1 MQQVVNFKRNDSY
14 TRISVRFS
22 DPLRETLEIFRQN
35 RAVRILAVVDEENRP
50 IGVIREVDV
59 RDLLFNPFGHA
70 LMSNP
75 GFGKSIQNLVRPCA
89 AAEQHLESSELIA
102 IFAGHP
108 DSPGVV
114 LTIGGQFFETLS
126 DDQLLELMAQGQVAR
141 AEKITSNSEL
151 FTQEILWLS
160 DQLCDTA
167 KKVHALSQVLSEQA
181 DGMTEA
187 AHDVAAGAAQSSSGL
202 KDVNERG
209 HKLAG
214 AMEQLTVV
222 ASEAKLIRVRANDI
236 IDAAEPQMKAL
247 AKSGMEIGS
256 ISEVIH
262 GVGRKTNFLAL
273 NAQIE
278 AVRQDA
284 DHAGFVAVAG
294 EIKQL
299 ATQTRSAADEVSKKV
314 NSIGKAVGDVLA
326 GHSEI
331 VDAMAQI
338 SAISNQIDS
347 AVSEHSATS
356 LVVACYVEQAADA
369 TADISARAHDIGT
382 RARHVQSSAKD
393 LERVSTM
400 LLNSATDIR
409 IRSQEFVQAIQF
421 A

>member
-1 MQQVVNFKRNDSY
+1 MQQVANFKLSGSY
-14 TRISVRFS
+14 TRMSVRLS
-22 DPLRETLEIFRQN
+22 DSLRDTLEIFRQN
-35 RAVRILAVVDEENRP
+35 RAIRILAVVDQENRP

-89 AAEQHLESSELIA
+89 VAEQHLESAELIA
-102 IFAGHP
+102 TYADHP

-114 LTIGGQFFETLS
+114 LTVAGQFIETLS
-126 DDQLLELMAQGQVAR
+126 DDHLLELMAQSRIAR
-141 AEKITSNSEL
+141 AEKITADSQL
-151 FTQEILWLS
+151 FNQEILWLS

-167 KKVHALSQVLSEQA
+167 KKVHALSQLLTEQA

-187 AHDVAAGAAQSSSGL
+187 AHNVAAGAAQSSSGL
-202 KDVNERG
+202 KDINERG

-222 ASEAKLIRVRANDI
+222 ASEAKLIRVRTNDV

-247 AKSGMEIGS
+247 AKSGTEIGS

-278 AVRQDA
+278 AVRQES

-294 EIKQL
+294 EIKLL
-299 ATQTRSAADEVSKKV
+299 ATQTRSAADEVTKKV
-314 NSIGKAVGDVLA
+314 NSIGKAVGEVLA
-326 GHSEI
+326 GHREI
-331 VDAMAQI
+331 VDAMAQM

-347 AVSEHSATS
+347 AVSAHSATS
-356 LVVACYVEQAADA
+356 LVVASYVEQAADA
-369 TADISARAHDIGT
+369 TADISVRAHDIGT

-393 LERVSTM
+393 LERVSAM
-400 LLNSATDIR
+400 LLKSATDIR
-409 IRSQEFVQAIQF
+409 TRSQEFVEAIQY

>member
-1 MQQVVNFKRNDSY
+1 MQQVANFKPSDSY
-14 TRISVRFS
+14 MRMFVRLS
-22 DPLRETLEIFRQN
+22 DSLRETLEIFRQN
-35 RAVRILAVVDEENRP
+35 RAIRILAVVDQENRP
-50 IGVIREVDV
+50 LGVIREVDV

-89 AAEQHLESSELIA
+89 VAEQHLESAELIA
-102 IFAGHP
+102 TYADHP

-114 LTIGGQFFETLS
+114 LTVAGQFLETLS
-126 DDQLLELMAQGQVAR
+126 DDHLLELMAQSRIAR
-141 AEKITSNSEL
+141 AEKITANSQL
-151 FTQEILWLS
+151 FNQEILSLS

-167 KKVHALSQVLSEQA
+167 KKVHALSQLLSEQA

-187 AHDVAAGAAQSSSGL
+187 AHNVAAGAAQSSSGL
-202 KDVNERG
+202 KDINERG

-222 ASEAKLIRVRANDI
+222 ASEAKLIRVRTNDVI
-236 IDAAEPQMKAL
+236 EAAEPQMKAL
-247 AKSGMEIGS
+247 AKSGTEIGS

-278 AVRQDA
+278 AVRQES

-299 ATQTRSAADEVSKKV
+299 ATQTRSAADEVTKKV
-314 NSIGKAVGDVLA
+314 NSIGKAVGEVLA
-326 GHSEI
+326 GHREI
-331 VDAMAQI
+331 VDAMAQM
-338 SAISNQIDS
+338 SAISSQIDS
-347 AVSEHSATS
+347 AVSAHSATS
-356 LVVACYVEQAADA
+356 LVVASYVEQAADA
-369 TADISARAHDIGT
+369 TADISVRAHDIGT

-393 LERVSTM
+393 LERVSAM
-400 LLNSATDIR
+400 LLKSATDIR
-409 IRSQEFVQAIQF
+409 IRSQEFVEAIQY

>member
-1 MQQVVNFKRNDSY
+1 MQQVANFKPSDNY
-14 TRISVRFS
+14 TRMSVRLS
-22 DPLRETLEIFRQN
+22 DSLRETLEIFRQN
-35 RAVRILAVVDEENRP
+35 RAIRILAVVDQENRP
-50 IGVIREVDV
+50 LGVIREVDV

-89 AAEQHLESSELIA
+89 VAEQHLESAELIA
-102 IFAGHP
+102 TYADHP

-114 LTIGGQFFETLS
+114 LTVAGQFIETLS
-126 DDQLLELMAQGQVAR
+126 DDHLLELMAQSRIVR
-141 AEKITSNSEL
+141 AEKITANSQL
-151 FTQEILWLS
+151 FNQEILSLS

-167 KKVHALSQVLSEQA
+167 KKVHALSQLLSEQA

-187 AHDVAAGAAQSSSGL
+187 AHNVASGAAQSSSGL

-222 ASEAKLIRVRANDI
+222 ASEAKLIRVRTNDV

-247 AKSGMEIGS
+247 AKSGTEIGS

-278 AVRQDA
+278 AVRQES

-299 ATQTRSAADEVSKKV
+299 ATQTRSAADEVTKKV
-314 NSIGKAVGDVLA
+314 NSIGKAVGEVLA
-326 GHSEI
+326 GHREI
-331 VDAMAQI
+331 VDAMAQM

-347 AVSEHSATS
+347 AVSAHSATS
-356 LVVACYVEQAADA
+356 LVVASYVEQAADA
-369 TADISARAHDIGT
+369 TADISVRAHDIGT

-393 LERVSTM
+393 LERVSAM
-400 LLNSATDIR
+400 LLKSATDIR
-409 IRSQEFVQAIQF
+409 IRSQEFVEAIQY